1 VEPNAT
7 AEAVRLVLPAEVT
20 APIATPPEPAPGISA
35 LEQAGDPNGSP
46 NGVPEG
52 MENGAED
59 GEPGGVPW
67 GRRGGRPGGTGWDL
81 VPVSG
86 VERPPRLVRQTKPVY
101 PQEAFR
107 TRVDGEVLLE
117 IVIDAYGKVAQ
128 ARVLRSIPL
137 LDASAIE
144 AVYEWRFEPALKHGR
159 PVPALGRATVRFSLL

>member
-67 GRRGGRPGGTGWDL
+67 GRRGGRPG
-81 VPVSG
+81 
-86 VERPPRLVRQTKPVY
+86 
-101 PQEAFR
+101 EAFR